1 MQPRFEKRR
10 GKRAL
15 RLISERR
22 FRAAYD
28 FLLLRSLEE
37 PELKELADW
46 WTEIQEKDG
55 EARTAMTQNAPAK
68 RRRRRKNAKSG
79 PASAAEPPATTS

>member
-15 RLISERR
+15 RLMSERR

-28 FLLLRSLEE
+28 FLLLRALEN
-37 PELKELADW
+37 PELQELADW
-46 WTEIQEKDG
+46 WTEIQEAGPEESK
-55 EARTAMTQNAPAK
+55 AAVHPAGSRK
-68 RRRRRKNAKSG
+68 RRRPRRRKVAG
-79 PASAAEPPATTS
+79 

>member
-1 MQPRFEKRR
+1 EIWCMQPRFEKRR

-28 FLLLRSLEE
+28 FLLLRVLEE

-46 WTEIQEKDG
+46 WTQIQDVEGD
-55 EARTAMTQNAPAK
+55 EREAMTRNADGPRK
-68 RRRRRKNAKSG
+68 RRR
-79 PASAAEPPATTS
+79 

>member
-15 RLISERR
+15 RLINERR

-28 FLLLRSLEE
+28 FLLLRVLEE
-37 PELKELADW
+37 PELEELAQW
-46 WTEIQEKDG
+46 WTRIQEVDNEEKHRMVQPG
-55 EARTAMTQNAPAK
+55 GKGRK
-68 RRRRRKNAKSG
+68 RRRPRKRKAVQ
-79 PASAAEPPATTS
+79 